1 MTCSCKTLS
10 TANRIILIFTL
21 VPLPNQS
28 ATMGNIILQGL
39 TQEELEQM
47 IQSKL
52 EQQFAKLSKEL
63 TSKSDSEE
71 LLTREETCEFLKI
84 NSSTLWHWTNKGKV
98 KAYAIGSRRFYKR
111 SELLQ
116 SIKPVQ
122 Q

>member
-1 MTCSCKTLS
+1 
-10 TANRIILIFTL
+10 
-21 VPLPNQS
+21 
-28 ATMGNIILQGL
+28 MGNMILQNL
-39 TQEELEQM
+39 TQDELEAI

-52 EQQFAKLSKEL
+52 EEQFAKLAKEL

-71 LLTREETCEFLKI
+71 LMTRDETCEFLKI
-84 NSSTLWHWTNKGKV
+84 NSSTLWRLTSKGKV
-98 KAYAIGSRRFYKR
+98 KAYSFGSRRYYKR